1 MFEKSGCA
9 ERDPERAPGATGW
22 RRGRQWT
29 GSPGGG
35 FQSCQT
41 EFSRHLSCLLSL
53 PVLQRG
59 VLALLS
65 SQVMLWVASPRSGP
79 HSHRPFRTFWALCY
93 TRAGGVGRG
102 GMVRVSVHHPSAH
115 QLHLPHSLARGCG
128 QASGN
133 HRAWQP
139 IGFLVIIQDG
149 AALGPCPQHHWVVS
163 LWKFA
168 SVSFSHCW
176 PQPAPKAR
184 PSNTS
189 VT

>member
-9 ERDPERAPGATGW
+9 ERDPGRAPGTTGW

-59 VLALLS
+59 VLARLS

-79 HSHRPFRTFWALCY
+79 QLQSRGADRPGIKQRGRVLGTF
-93 TRAGGVGRG
+93 
-102 GMVRVSVHHPSAH
+102 S
-115 QLHLPHSLARGCG
+115 SLAAAEQSHVPTRGRRG
-128 QASGN
+128 WG
-133 HRAWQP
+133 RA
-139 IGFLVIIQDG
+139 
-149 AALGPCPQHHWVVS
+149 A
-163 LWKFA
+163 
-168 SVSFSHCW
+168 
-176 PQPAPKAR
+176 PQPPLGLQSPLSESPVGPRALEEACSPPWLLQGSCPWPVER
-184 PSNTS
+184 TGN
-189 VT
+189 